1 VSNLEQFLEVKFLKL
16 SVGSSALRWSV
27 VLKSSILRGD
37 PQNFRLS
44 RGGMHLSDFISEN
57 MESIVQAWEDFART
71 IEPPALTMDRTALR
85 DHASA
90 MLRVIAKDLT
100 FSQTASEQSEK
111 SKGQGPRDNDD
122 TAAESHADARLL
134 SGYTIEQIV
143 SEFRALRASVLRLW
157 SNSEKRR
164 QDVDPLDI
172 IRFNEA
178 IDQALAESVGRYA
191 RAVKKSQNL
200 FLSILGHDL
209 RDPLEQSIMGA
220 SLIMSTTYIASKHNE
235 VATGIFKSGQRM
247 LKLVNNLLDFTRTQL
262 GSTLPIKVKKTDIVN
277 ICLGAVEE
285 LRKNY
290 PERSIEFS
298 AKGNREGLWDEARIA
313 QVFSNLIGNALQHG
327 AQKEPVTVQLD
338 SNSDE
343 IIVRVRNKGTPI
355 DREKMQ
361 SIFEPLVRFT
371 EEDSIGHASE
381 TSLGIGLYIT
391 REIVQSHKGD
401 ILVDSSQEGTT
412 FTVRL
417 PRAPLFE
424 GDCTVTT
431 VASSTV

>member
-1 VSNLEQFLEVKFLKL
+1 
-16 SVGSSALRWSV
+16 
-27 VLKSSILRGD
+27 
-37 PQNFRLS
+37 
-44 RGGMHLSDFISEN
+44 MHLSDFISDN

-90 MLRVIAKDLT
+90 MLKVIAKDL
-100 FSQTASEQSEK
+100 SAGQTAFEQAEK
-111 SKGQGPRDNDD
+111 SKGQGPRDSDD

-157 SNSEKRR
+157 SDSAKRK

-191 RAVKKSQNL
+191 RAVKKSQNV

-209 RDPLEQSIMGA
+209 RHPLEDSIMGA
-220 SLIMSTTYIASKHNE
+220 SLIMSTTYIASKHND
-235 VATGIFKSGQRM
+235 VATRIFNSGQRM
-247 LKLVNNLLDFTRTQL
+247 LTLVNNLLDFTRTQL
-262 GSTLPIKVKKTDIVN
+262 GSDLPIKVKRTDIVN
-277 ICLGAVEE
+277 ICLGAIEQ
-285 LRKNY
+285 LRVNY

-298 AKGNREGLWDEARIA
+298 AKGNREGPWDEARIA
-313 QVFSNLIGNALQHG
+313 QVFSNLISNALQHG
-327 AQKEPVTVQLD
+327 SQAAPVTVHL
-338 SNSDE
+338 NCVSDE
-343 IIVRVRNKGTPI
+343 IIVIIKNKGVPI

-371 EEDSIGHASE
+371 EEDSTGHANE

-391 REIVQSHKGD
+391 REIVKAHKGV
-401 ILVDSSQEGTT
+401 ILVSSHGEDTT

-417 PRAPLFE
+417 PRTPFAAHS
-424 GDCTVTT
+424 GV
-431 VASSTV
+431 

>member
-1 VSNLEQFLEVKFLKL
+1 MIFGTRITLTLIPQHFFQ
-16 SVGSSALRWSV
+16 
-27 VLKSSILRGD
+27 LRGC
-37 PQNFRLS
+37 L
-44 RGGMHLSDFISEN
+44 MHLSDFISEN

-71 IEPPALTMDRTALR
+71 IEPPALSMDRTALR

-100 FSQTASEQSEK
+100 AGQTALEQSEK
-111 SKGQGPRDNDD
+111 SKGHGLRDNDD

-157 SNSEKRR
+157 SNSAEKR
-164 QDVDPLDI
+164 QDVDPLDV

-209 RDPLEQSIMGA
+209 CDPLEHTIMGA
-220 SLIMSTTYIASKHNE
+220 SLIMSTTYIASKHHE
-235 VATGIFKSGQRM
+235 IAAQIFNNGQRM
-247 LKLVNNLLDFTRTQL
+247 QKVVNNLLDFTRTQL
-262 GSTLPIKVKKTDIVN
+262 GLALPIKVKKTDIVN

-285 LRKNY
+285 LRRNY
-290 PERSIEFS
+290 PERSIEFN
-298 AKGNREGLWDEARIA
+298 AKGNREGVWDEARIA

-327 AQKEPVTVQLD
+327 AQAEPVTVHLD
-338 SNSDE
+338 CESDE
-343 IIVRVRNKGTPI
+343 IIARIKNKGAPI

-371 EEDSIGHASE
+371 EKDSIGHANE

-391 REIVQSHKGD
+391 REIVQAHKG
-401 ILVDSSQEGTT
+401 IIQVESSNGEGTT

-417 PRAPLFE
+417 PRTAAAEAGSSGPNVAPAIL
-424 GDCTVTT
+424 
-431 VASSTV
+431 

>member
-1 VSNLEQFLEVKFLKL
+1 
-16 SVGSSALRWSV
+16 
-27 VLKSSILRGD
+27 
-37 PQNFRLS
+37 
-44 RGGMHLSDFISEN
+44 MHLSDFISEN

-100 FSQTASEQSEK
+100 TGQTALEQSEK
-111 SKGQGPRDNDD
+111 SKGHALRDNDD

-157 SNSEKRR
+157 SNAAEKR
-164 QDVDPLDI
+164 QDVDPRDI

-191 RAVKKSQNL
+191 QAVKKSQNL

-209 RDPLEQSIMGA
+209 RDPLEDSVMGA

-235 VATGIFKSGQRM
+235 LATRIFNSGQRM
-247 LKLVNNLLDFTRTQL
+247 FKLVNNLLDFTRTQL
-262 GSTLPIKVKKTDIVN
+262 GSGLPVKVKKTDIVN

-285 LRKNY
+285 LRTKY
-290 PERSIEFS
+290 PERTIEFS
-298 AKGNREGLWDEARIA
+298 AKGNREGFWDEARIA
-313 QVFSNLIGNALQHG
+313 EVFSNLIGNALQHG
-327 AQKEPVTVQLD
+327 SQAEPVTVHLD
-338 SNSDE
+338 CESDE
-343 IIVRVRNKGTPI
+343 IIARIKNKGAPI

-371 EEDSIGHASE
+371 EEDSIDHANE

-391 REIVQSHKGD
+391 REIVRAHKGV
-401 ILVDSSQEGTT
+401 ILVASSPSEGTT

-417 PRAPLFE
+417 PRTAAAEVGCRETSVSLAT
-424 GDCTVTT
+424 G
-431 VASSTV
+431 

>member
-1 VSNLEQFLEVKFLKL
+1 
-16 SVGSSALRWSV
+16 
-27 VLKSSILRGD
+27 
-37 PQNFRLS
+37 
-44 RGGMHLSDFISEN
+44 MHLSDFISEN

-100 FSQTASEQSEK
+100 AGQTALEQSEK
-111 SKGQGPRDNDD
+111 SKGRGLRDNDD

-157 SNSEKRR
+157 SNSAEKR

-200 FLSILGHDL
+200 FLSTLGHDL
-209 RDPLEQSIMGA
+209 RDPLKDSIMGA

-235 VATGIFKSGQRM
+235 SATQIFNSGQRM

-262 GSTLPIKVKKTDIVN
+262 GSGLPIKVKKTDIVN

-285 LRKNY
+285 LRTKY
-290 PERSIEFS
+290 PERTIEFS
-298 AKGNREGLWDEARIA
+298 AKGNREGFWDEARIA
-313 QVFSNLIGNALQHG
+313 EVFSNLIGNGLQHG
-327 AQKEPVTVQLD
+327 AKAEPVTVHLD
-338 SNSDE
+338 CDADE
-343 IIVRVRNKGTPI
+343 IVARIKNKGAPI

-361 SIFEPLVRFT
+361 SIFEPVVRFT
-371 EEDSIGHASE
+371 EENSIGHANES
-381 TSLGIGLYIT
+381 SLGIGLYIT
-391 REIVQSHKGD
+391 REIVQAHKGT
-401 ILVDSSQEGTT
+401 IHVDSSDGEGTT

-417 PRAPLFE
+417 PRTPAVE
-424 GDCTVTT
+424 VGC
-431 VASSTV
+431 S